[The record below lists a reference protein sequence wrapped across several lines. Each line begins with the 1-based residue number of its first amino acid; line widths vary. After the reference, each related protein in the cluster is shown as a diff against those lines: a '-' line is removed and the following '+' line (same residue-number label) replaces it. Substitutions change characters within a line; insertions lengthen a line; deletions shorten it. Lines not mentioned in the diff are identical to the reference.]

1 LIPDF
6 AGQESALSLVIAA
19 QPDVLNHNIETA
31 PALYP
36 LVRPKA
42 DYQRSLRILRLAK
55 QNGLVTK
62 TGLMLGL
69 GETNDEV
76 TAVMTDLREV
86 RCEILTLGQYLQPS
100 ESHLPIDR
108 YVTPEEFDHFK
119 QAGIQMGFLH
129 VEAGPLVRSSYHAA
143 ACFDQKANQVD

>member
-1 LIPDF
+1 
-6 AGQESALSLVIAA
+6 
-19 QPDVLNHNIETA
+19 
-31 PALYP
+31 
-36 LVRPKA
+36 
-42 DYQRSLRILRLAK
+42 
-55 QNGLVTK
+55 
-62 TGLMLGL
+62 MLGL

-76 TAVMTDLREV
+76 TGVMRDLREV
-86 RCEILTLGQYLQPS
+86 RCDILTLGQYLQPS
-100 ESHLPIDR
+100 EFHLPIDR